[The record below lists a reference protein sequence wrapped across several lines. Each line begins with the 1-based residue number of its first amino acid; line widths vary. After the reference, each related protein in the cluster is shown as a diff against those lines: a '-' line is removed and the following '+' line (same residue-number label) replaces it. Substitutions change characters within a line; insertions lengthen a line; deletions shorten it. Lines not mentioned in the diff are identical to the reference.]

1 MSAKKVL
8 MIVAPQNFRDEEF
21 FETRTALEAAGYQV
35 TVASLGVDKATG
47 MLGGETPVDL
57 DLEQANPADY
67 DAVVFVGGSGASV
80 YFDHPKALELAR
92 QAAQS
97 DKVVAAIC
105 IAPSI
110 LANAGLLEGKQAT
123 SWPSEKE
130 NLEAKGAS
138 YTGEPVT
145 VDGRI
150 VTASGPTAAR
160 QFGQTLAQLLA
171 EPESATSTP
180 RQD

>member
-1 MSAKKVL
+1 MTAKKVL
-8 MIVAPQNFRDEEF
+8 MVIAPQNFRDEEF
-21 FETRTALEAAGYQV
+21 FETRTALEEAGHQV

-47 MLGGETPVDL
+47 MLGGEAAVDL
-57 DLEQANPADY
+57 DLKQVNAADY

-80 YFDHPKALELAR
+80 YFDHPEALKLAR

-97 DKVVAAIC
+97 DKLVAAIC

-110 LANAGLLEGKQAT
+110 LANAGVLEGKQAT

-130 NLEAKGAS
+130 NLEAKGAN

-145 VDGRI
+145 VDGRF
-150 VTASGPTAAR
+150 VTASGPTAAP
-160 QFGQTLAQLLA
+160 QFGQTIAQLL
-171 EPESATSTP
+171 E
-180 RQD
+180 